1 MYRSAVRTKLFV
13 NVSRREGTS
22 RLCSQP
28 LLLQNVGVAS
38 TAQLR
43 CIPSLLICNNRSL
56 RHFTSDVRGDSQDLP
71 TYTISSSET
80 EASGIANVAPTT
92 TPKPSLHEVYTLKAH
107 QAMSRGNA
115 KLGRSIMGEMRENKI
130 PPTIETMNE
139 LLSVVDV
146 QNNKTLAQ
154 KYFEEITEFNMV
166 PNASSYHRLAHSYAL
181 TGDVEGVEKVLSD
194 SLAAGYPK
202 G

>member
-1 MYRSAVRTKLFV
+1 
-13 NVSRREGTS
+13 
-22 RLCSQP
+22 
-28 LLLQNVGVAS
+28 
-38 TAQLR
+38 
-43 CIPSLLICNNRSL
+43 
-56 RHFTSDVRGDSQDLP
+56 
-71 TYTISSSET
+71 
-80 EASGIANVAPTT
+80 
-92 TPKPSLHEVYTLKAH
+92 
-107 QAMSRGNA
+107 MSRGNA

-181 TGDVEGVEKVLSD
+181 TGDVEGVEKVLAD
-194 SLAAGYPK
+194 SLAAGHPK